1 MWSKFSGI
9 MVHRE
14 IGLMKMLLKYQ
25 IVKKIFMMKTLLGAF
40 IELFFIFIKSNL
52 KILKKSIWTIKV

>member
-1 MWSKFSGI
+1 